1 MRHEEREG
9 NGEGEGGMRGEEG
22 GGMRRRGEWRGR
34 RYEVEREED
43 V

>member
-1 MRHEEREG
+1 MYEEERG
-9 NGEGEGGMRGEEG
+9 GEGGGGKESGEEG
-22 GGMRRRGEWRGR
+22 GGMKRRGEWRGR